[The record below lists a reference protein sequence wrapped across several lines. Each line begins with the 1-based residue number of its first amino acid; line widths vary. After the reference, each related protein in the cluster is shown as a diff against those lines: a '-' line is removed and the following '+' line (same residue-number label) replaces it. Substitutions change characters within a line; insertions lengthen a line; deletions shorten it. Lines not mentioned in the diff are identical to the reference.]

1 MCIHWFQ
8 PGGWDSI
15 WLICVPR
22 STIWWEIKLLFCATT
37 ILLYRPICS
46 RSRPNHPRL
55 RGGATWKVGFLN
67 ELCGIH
73 ITFTI
78 VFKSSRCLG
87 ERWRMVVPPHL
98 AYGDSG
104 AGDSI
109 PGQRAEKFPY
119 YQDQNVLSCLLWL
132 ILKLKM
138 LIIRWSHPHIWRQT
152 CKTERCSL
160 VRWGQS

>member
-8 PGGWDSI
+8 PGGWDCV
-15 WLICVPR
+15 WFICIPR

-46 RSRPNHPRL
+46 RSRSNHPRL

-109 PGQRAEKFPY
+109 PGQSAEKFLN
-119 YQDQNVLSCLLWL
+119 YQDQNFGKLPPL
-132 ILKLKM
+132 INPQDVDY
-138 LIIRWSHPHIWRQT
+138 RWSHPHIWRQT
-152 CKTERCSL
+152 CKTEQCSL